1 MYGYH
6 RKKLHV
12 NHFLKQKGLK
22 LSIFLMKEKV
32 LNNNIPLL
40 SIGKFIP
47 LVNFI
52 PPSYSKEITLAIIL
66 YQLHVQHVLAYL

>member
-1 MYGYH
+1 MYGYL

-32 LNNNIPLL
+32 LNNNIPL
-40 SIGKFIP
+40 FW
-47 LVNFI
+47 V
-52 PPSYSKEITLAIIL
+52 
-66 YQLHVQHVLAYL
+66 